1 MAVLERDTRFK
12 KPWLEELLCLTEL
25 FYVCAQNDDWV
36 YSGLRQLHLHSMHL
50 KDLHR
55 EDICYQ
61 NKKLIALPLHCI
73 LWL

>member
-1 MAVLERDTRFK
+1 MSHR
-12 KPWLEELLCLTEL
+12 
-25 FYVCAQNDDWV
+25 V

-61 NKKLIALPLHCI
+61 NKKQIALPCIALHI
-73 LWL
+73 KAIMNVMGYKRKAV